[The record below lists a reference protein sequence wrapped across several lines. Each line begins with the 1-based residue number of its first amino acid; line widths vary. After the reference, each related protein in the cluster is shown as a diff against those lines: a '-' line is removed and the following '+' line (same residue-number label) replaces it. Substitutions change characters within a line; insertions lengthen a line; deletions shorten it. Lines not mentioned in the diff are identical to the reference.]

1 MTRVGF
7 CVQLKPDRLD
17 EYRERHKHVWP
28 DMLQALSDNGWKN
41 YTLFLRPDGL
51 LFGYAEVESFEA
63 ALAGMEATEVNA
75 RWQAEMAQFVETKDD
90 RRLDQSFLS
99 LQEIFHLD

>member
-28 DMLQALSDNGWKN
+28 EMLQALRDTGWKN
-41 YTLFLRPDGL
+41 YSLYLKPDGL

-63 ALAGMEATEVNA
+63 ALAGMAATEVNA
-75 RWQAEMAQFVETKDD
+75 RWQADMAPFVDTSNG
-90 RRLDQSFLS
+90 RRLDESFFRLD
-99 LQEIFHLD
+99 EIFHLD